1 MVPKFDTC
9 RCEDAPDLS
18 GLDQVEVEKCAHD
31 IEEKLFNL
39 YQDISPKYK
48 NKYRSLIFNL
58 KDTKNQGLFRKVI
71 LKNITA
77 KELVRMSTE
86 KLASDDLAAWREH
99 TLKKV
104 SMYVCVHEQGRSS
117 PVGMVMP

>member
-1 MVPKFDTC
+1 MVLIIILLCLPH
-9 RCEDAPDLS
+9 RCENAPDISDLV
-18 GLDQVEVEKCAHD
+18 QAEVEKVAHD
-31 IEEKLFNL
+31 IEDKLFNL
-39 YQDISPKYK
+39 YRDISPKYK

-58 KDTKNQGLFRKVI
+58 KDTKNQGLFRKV
-71 LKNITA
+71 LRKKITT

-104 SMYVCVHEQGRSS
+104 RRV
-117 PVGMVMP
+117 